1 MTDDNARYRSS
12 DPFASTPDQG
22 GHGNDPLAELARLIG
37 QNGPFADLA
46 RGEQQHD
53 APPPRAPQPYDD
65 PPPQDEHRSDRHADR
80 YSGEQPTYDPQH
92 RRDQSYDP
100 RYDAPY
106 PADPAPQF
114 AEPAPRAH
122 ESAQVPAPEVDWHRQ
137 PPFDPF
143 APASSR
149 GGEPS
154 HGDYSRDEAP
164 PRPTSASEF
173 SFPSLHAQPAR
184 YFNSPS
190 YDPPSFSPSSEAFA
204 APSHHEPAGMP
215 ASPLPFASDRAASSQ
230 PSPPLDEYYDDAPQ
244 GGRRKGL
251 ITVAAVFML
260 AVFGTAGAFGYRTW
274 VGSPS
279 VKPAPAVIRAS
290 AEPAK
295 VAPPTPAVDPNAN
308 KISYDRFADRGQNE
322 KVVVREEK
330 PVDIREAT
338 RTGSAMTAVPVPSQP
353 APATAAN
360 GGTPS
365 SVLTDPKKVR
375 TVTIRPDAPDTSVAR
390 PPMVTQPAPA
400 APMRQAA
407 VAPAPSNAPLDLANP
422 ASPPQQA
429 RASAARPTPP
439 PPAVR
444 PAPAPTGANAPLS
457 LAPENAPLPP
467 PGTRAAAPT
476 RVAAAPAGNGSYLVQ
491 VSSQRSE
498 ADAQAAFRSVKSKY
512 SSVLGDR
519 QPVIRRADVA
529 GKGTYYR
536 AMVGPFSTRD
546 QAIQLCSSLKA
557 AGGDCVVQAN

>member
-338 RTGSAMTAVPVPSQP
+338 RTGSAMTAVPVPKSAGACHRGERRHAVERADRSQEGAHRDDP
-353 APATAAN
+353 SGCAGHVRGASADGDAAGACRADAASRRRARAIQRAARSRQSGIAAAAGSGLGRASHATATCGSSGAGSD
-360 GGTPS
+360 GGQ
-365 SVLTDPKKVR
+365 R
-375 TVTIRPDAPDTSVAR
+375 
-390 PPMVTQPAPA
+390 
-400 APMRQAA
+400 AA
-407 VAPAPSNAPLDLANP
+407 VAR
-422 ASPPQQA
+422 A
-429 RASAARPTPP
+429 RKCP
-439 PPAVR
+439 
-444 PAPAPTGANAPLS
+444 
-457 LAPENAPLPP
+457 
-467 PGTRAAAPT
+467 AAATGHT
-476 RVAAAPAGNGSYLVQ
+476 R
-491 VSSQRSE
+491 
-498 ADAQAAFRSVKSKY
+498 
-512 SSVLGDR
+512 
-519 QPVIRRADVA
+519 RR
-529 GKGTYYR
+529 TN
-536 AMVGPFSTRD
+536 TRGRG
-546 QAIQLCSSLKA
+546 AR
-557 AGGDCVVQAN
+557 G